1 MPCILYDQTGGAMSL
16 EALEAR
22 NAQSLTALY

>member
-1 MPCILYDQTGGAMSL
+1 MLYDQPKGAMSL

-22 NAQSLTALY
+22 NAQSLVALY